1 MTRVTISSCHASLLF
16 RMTALNSTYPMNLI
30 PQGATAFSAKQVSQQ
45 SDTST
50 SSRGGASEATA
61 ESESYNPVE
70 LSPEEDLQLV
80 GQTLNGDLEAFTPLI
95 LKYQIKVRNLAR
107 RFSSSEGDLEDISQE
122 VFLRA
127 FKKLRTFRH
136 EAPFEHWLMRLA
148 TRVCFDFI
156 RKRKARPDAHFVED
170 ATMERLLHQE
180 SNQRSD
186 QEAVEEIEA
195 AKALVNELLAQLNPE
210 ARMVLTLQ
218 ELEGKSVKEISS
230 LTGWS
235 TSLVKVRAFRAR
247 TQLKKLLKQTMLER
261 FY

>member
-1 MTRVTISSCHASLLF
+1 
-16 RMTALNSTYPMNLI
+16 MNLI
-30 PQGATAFSAKQVSQQ
+30 PQGAAAFSAKQVSQD
-45 SDTST
+45 DTSEPT
-50 SSRGGASEATA
+50 QSWKYGAVHVNC
-61 ESESYNPVE
+61 NPVE
-70 LSPEEDLQLV
+70 MSPEDDLELV

-95 LKYQIKVRNLAR
+95 LKYQLKVRNLAR

-127 FKKLRTFRH
+127 FKKLRTYRQ

-180 SNQRSD
+180 SHQRSD

-195 AKALVNELLAQLNPE
+195 AKALVAELLAQLKPE

-247 TQLKKLLKQTMLER
+247 AQLKKLLKQTMLDR

>member
-1 MTRVTISSCHASLLF
+1 MTRVTISACHASLLF
-16 RMTALNSTYPMNLI
+16 RMTALNLTYPMNLI

-45 SDTST
+45 SDTAS
-50 SSRGGASEATA
+50 SSRGGASEAA
-61 ESESYNPVE
+61 AESYNPVE

-80 GQTLNGDLEAFTPLI
+80 GQTLDGDLEAFTPLI

-127 FKKLRTFRH
+127 FKKLRTFRQ

-180 SNQRSD
+180 SDQRSD

-195 AKALVNELLAQLNPE
+195 AQALVNELLAQLNPE

>member
-1 MTRVTISSCHASLLF
+1 
-16 RMTALNSTYPMNLI
+16 MNLI
-30 PQGATAFSAKQVSQQ
+30 QQGATAFSAKQVSQA
-45 SDTST
+45 DDST
-50 SSRGGASEATA
+50 FNRSEACDSA
-61 ESESYNPVE
+61 PEHCNPVD
-70 LSPEEDLQLV
+70 LSPEDDLHLV

-127 FKKLRTFRH
+127 FKKLRTFRQ

-186 QEAVEEIEA
+186 QEANEEIEA
-195 AKALVNELLAQLNPE
+195 AKALVSELLAQLNPE

-230 LTGWS
+230 MTGWS

-247 TQLKKLLKQTMLER
+247 AQLKKLLKQTMLER

>member
-1 MTRVTISSCHASLLF
+1 MTGVTIHSYHASLLS

-30 PQGATAFSAKQVSQQ
+30 QHGATAFSAKQVSQ
-45 SDTST
+45 SDAP
-50 SSRGGASEATA
+50 ASVRSGEHDAA
-61 ESESYNPVE
+61 HEHCNPVE
-70 LSPEEDLQLV
+70 LSPEDDLQLV

-127 FKKLRTFRH
+127 FKKLRTFRQ

-195 AKALVNELLAQLNPE
+195 AKALVNELLEQLNPE